1 MRLPDDRASGFNIK
15 THCGKETVAAVG
27 GGKKKRKRAR
37 SSTKK
42 QKAAKSVK
50 DTMNAIFGDEE
61 GVEDI
66 FGCVVSLD
74 NMSSISHPTGMN
86 ERLTEIFCEPS
97 KPLKLLKDGEE
108 KEDAIRD
115 YLLNPSARIDDQFV
129 TLLLD
134 KVQDDDETHWDIC
147 KDTSV
152 WVNGLSGD
160 VEHFGARVKGDATHH
175 NPVVLDPRGMG
186 PCQNC
191 NTMCSIIEPCHNC
204 GNAKQDTD
212 LWRKRSTRG
221 KWCAPRSATNILDEA
236 FAIEK

>member
-1 MRLPDDRASGFNIK
+1 VDLAEPRAGSEMHRPRWVGDCKRTLGRLKSGTK
-15 THCGKETVAAVG
+15 TTPHRVHRRSVRVDG
-27 GGKKKRKRAR
+27 G
-37 SSTKK
+37 SS
-42 QKAAKSVK
+42 
-50 DTMNAIFGDEE
+50 G
-61 GVEDI
+61 
-66 FGCVVSLD
+66 
-74 NMSSISHPTGMN
+74 
-86 ERLTEIFCEPS
+86 PS

-115 YLLNPSARIDDQFV
+115 YLPNPNAKIDDQFV

-221 KWCAPRSATNILDEA
+221 KWCSP
-236 FAIEK
+236 